1 MGTEEAR
8 EYIQKPVQ
16 RVVMRDVQTTQTTYQ
31 QQEQVSTVQVPVQR
45 QVPRTVQERS
55 TSFINQCVQEEVMV
69 QGPTQY
75 TSQTH
80 CPRPVRQWP
89 QPVPSLLCEQHL
101 MDVECQQCLTAD

>member
-1 MGTEEAR
+1 MG
-8 EYIQKPVQ
+8 

-55 TSFINQCVQEEVMV
+55 TSFATQCVQEEVMV

-75 TSQTH
+75 RSQTH
-80 CPRPVRQWP
+80 CPPPVCTTSCAP
-89 QPVPSLLCEQHL
+89 VATACAQPV
-101 MDVECQQCLTAD
+101 VRTASYGCGVPAVSY